1 MLAVQT
7 DVYSEMDQEMG
18 QRLAYAIDHTDGV
31 DARLRQAAD
40 LMRSWDG
47 KLTTDSAAASIV
59 TQARKAL
66 WPLILEPKL
75 GKDARAITGK
85 SRTLPRKRL

>member
-7 DVYSEMDQEMG
+7 DIYSEVDQELAH
-18 QRLAYAIDHTDGV
+18 RFAYAIDHAGNAD
-31 DARLRQAAD
+31 DRLRKAAD

-59 TQARKAL
+59 
-66 WPLILEPKL
+66 
-75 GKDARAITGK
+75 DAPG
-85 SRTLPRKRL
+85 SSSGC